1 MGETLL
7 VEKNESSLQQQLN
20 VSIKQRR
27 DRLCLLEQTVQENQ
41 NICISEVCLVYS
53 VETSHNATMVG

>member
-1 MGETLL
+1 MGESSV

-20 VSIKQRR
+20 DSIKQRR
-27 DRLCLLEQTVQENQ
+27 DRLCLIQQTMQENQ

-53 VETSHNATMVG
+53 VETSDNATMVG